1 MTHLPR
7 VCIVN
12 HIVGSTLNRARQA
25 GKLFMK
31 IIQDIPR
38 RAYINVM
45 ELLVAE
51 EVEQQLKSL
60 SPRVIKYLKVVE
72 VETYALNRLPAL
84 YASSEKGWQ
93 HQYEK
98 AKRELRNQ
106 IKSAVR
112 QAIAAV
118 QVDPIRSSEPL
129 QLSQAQDESS
139 GVLDSLRDL
148 LKQPDLGWDGVV
160 SRLQDIVSNSRPRV
174 PIQPPEVGPGG
185 SHRTRYRPV
194 TGNHTHTP
202 STSAPAAEY
211 SPPSVTAGSNGE
223 AHGQHWRPGTYGS
236 SISWQ
241 RRRSQETAQ
250 PEDFDWND
258 SRYEK

>member
-1 MTHLPR
+1 
-7 VCIVN
+7 
-12 HIVGSTLNRARQA
+12 
-25 GKLFMK
+25 MK
-31 IIQDIPR
+31 IVQDSPR

-51 EVEQQLKSL
+51 EVKQQLKSL

-129 QLSQAQDESS
+129 QLGQDQDEAS

-160 SRLQDIVSNSRPRV
+160 SRLQDIVGNSRPGV
-174 PIQPPEVGPGG
+174 PVQPPEIGLGG

-194 TGNHTHTP
+194 TGDRTHQPPT
-202 STSAPAAEY
+202 APAAEY
-211 SPPSVTAGSNGE
+211 SPPSITAGSTGA

-241 RRRSQETAQ
+241 RRRSQESAQ
-250 PEDFDWND
+250 AEDFDWND
-258 SRYEK
+258 ARYDK

>member
-1 MTHLPR
+1 
-7 VCIVN
+7 
-12 HIVGSTLNRARQA
+12 
-25 GKLFMK
+25 MK
-31 IIQDIPR
+31 IAQDSPK

-51 EVEQQLKSL
+51 EVEQQLKDL
-60 SPRVIKYLKVVE
+60 PPRVIKYLKVVE

-93 HQYEK
+93 HQYDK

-112 QAIAAV
+112 QAVAAV
-118 QVDPIRSSEPL
+118 QVDPLRSSQPL
-129 QLSQAQDESS
+129 QLDQGDDAS

-160 SRLQDIVSNSRPRV
+160 NRLRDMIGTTRPGSSAQAMDADI
-174 PIQPPEVGPGG
+174 EG
-185 SHRTRYRPV
+185 SHRTRYRPLPGDHNYV
-194 TGNHTHTP
+194 PPTTTGYTAPTSP
-202 STSAPAAEY
+202 S
-211 SPPSVTAGSNGE
+211 SNTGG
-223 AHGQHWRPGTYGS
+223 HGQRWRPGTYGS

-241 RRRSQETAQ
+241 RRRNQDQSQDQ
-250 PEDFDWND
+250 GQNKGGGLDFDWND
-258 SRYEK
+258 PRYSK